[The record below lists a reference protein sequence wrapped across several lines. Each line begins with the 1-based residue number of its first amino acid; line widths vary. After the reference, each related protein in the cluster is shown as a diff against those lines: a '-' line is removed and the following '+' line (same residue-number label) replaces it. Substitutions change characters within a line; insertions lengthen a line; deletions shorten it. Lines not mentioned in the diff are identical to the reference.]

1 MNNCTGRK
9 GSFPYMRATQCF
21 LLCVT
26 LSINQAWL
34 LVVPSVHGFTGAE
47 LSSPDDQEST
57 SSAQVMVGW
66 PRVFLEL
73 FCDTVSTMEVSVNV
87 G

>member
-1 MNNCTGRK
+1 MNKCTGRK

-21 LLCVT
+21 PLCVT

-34 LVVPSVHGFTGAE
+34 LVVLSVHGFTGAE
-47 LSSPDDQEST
+47 LSSADGQEST

-73 FCDTVSTMEVSVNV
+73 FCNTVSTMEVTVNV